1 MMNKAYIF
9 GLGLIGSLFVTGC
22 GEVQVYD
29 VDTKFSNVVQ
39 VEPVSKG
46 RRSVFVRIKDVTGHA
61 SELATSIEQ
70 QLKTEGYSLVADPG
84 IATYKLM
91 INVIKFG
98 GGTSNDEITFMQ
110 AIDPAKAAELAIE
123 KNRVKTIRRN
133 TNVYDKK
140 NPGYFNSPYGQRK
153 NDTYVDDEII
163 EESSIR
169 SFADRVGI
177 ADVEIISLNG
187 KNLKTR
193 LMVGVNVRGGLFK
206 SPTPEVDRF
215 GWTRLIQRL
224 SQAVSSMF

>member
-1 MMNKAYIF
+1 MINKAY
-9 GLGLIGSLFVTGC
+9 LLLIGSFFLTGC

-46 RRSVFVRIKDVTGHA
+46 RRSVFLRIKDVTGHA

-70 QLKTEGYSLVADPG
+70 QLKTEGYSVVADPE
-84 IATYKLM
+84 IATYKLLV
-91 INVIKFG
+91 NVIKFG
-98 GGTSNDEITFMQ
+98 GGTSDDEITFMQ
-110 AIDPAKAAELAIE
+110 AINPSKAAELAIE
-123 KNRVKTIRRN
+123 KNKIKTVRRN

-140 NPGYFNSPYGQRK
+140 NSGYFNSPYGQRK
-153 NDTYVDDEII
+153 NDTYVDDEIV

-177 ADVEIISLNG
+177 AEIEIISLNG
-187 KNLKTR
+187 KSLKTR

-206 SPTPEVDRF
+206 SPTPQIERF

>member
-1 MMNKAYIF
+1 MNKAYLF
-9 GLGLIGSLFVTGC
+9 SLGLIGALFVTGC

-29 VDTKFSNVVQ
+29 VDTKFSNVIQ

-46 RRSVFVRIKDVTGHA
+46 RRSVFLRIKDVTGYA

-70 QLKTEGYSLVADPG
+70 QLKTEGYTVVADPG

-91 INVIKFG
+91 VNVIKFG
-98 GGTSNDEITFMQ
+98 GGTSNDEITFLQ
-110 AIDPAKAAELAIE
+110 GVDPAAAAALAGE
-123 KNRVKTIRRN
+123 RLRSKTIRRN
-133 TNVYDKK
+133 TNVYDKQ

-153 NDTYVDDEII
+153 NDVYVDDEII
-163 EESSIR
+163 EENTFR

-193 LMVGVNVRGGLFK
+193 LMVGVNMRGGLFK
-206 SPTPEVDRF
+206 SPKPEVDRF

-224 SQAVSSMF
+224 SKAVSSMF

>member
-1 MMNKAYIF
+1 MNKAYIF
-9 GLGLIGSLFVTGC
+9 SLGLICSLFITGC
-22 GEVQVYD
+22 GDIQVYD
-29 VDTKFSNVVQ
+29 VDTKFSNVIQ

-46 RRSVFVRIKDVTGHA
+46 RRSVYLRIKDVTGHA

-70 QLKTEGYSLVADPG
+70 QLKTEGYYVVTDPG

-110 AIDPAKAAELAIE
+110 AIDPAKAAELAIQ
-123 KNRVKTIRRN
+123 KNRIKTIRRN
-133 TNVYDKK
+133 TNVYEKK
-140 NPGYFNSPYGQRK
+140 NSGYFHSPYGQRK
-153 NDTYVDDEII
+153 NDRYVDDEII

-177 ADVEIISLNG
+177 ADIEIISLNG

-193 LMVGVNVRGGLFK
+193 LMVGVNMRGGLFQ
-206 SPTPEVDRF
+206 SPTPEVDRH

-224 SQAVSSMF
+224 TLAVSSMF

>member
-1 MMNKAYIF
+1 MNKAYIF
-9 GLGLIGSLFVTGC
+9 SLGLIGSLFVTGC

-29 VDTKFSNVVQ
+29 VDTRFSNVIQ

-46 RRSVFVRIKDVTGHA
+46 RRSVFLRIKDVTGYA

-70 QLKTEGYSLVADPG
+70 QLKTEGYTVVADPDA
-84 IATYKLM
+84 ATYKLM
-91 INVIKFG
+91 VNVIKFG
-98 GGTSNDEITFMQ
+98 GGTSDDEITYMQ
-110 AIDPAKAAELAIE
+110 AINPSKAAELAIE

-140 NPGYFNSPYGQRK
+140 NQGCFNSPYGQRN
-153 NDTYVDDEII
+153 NDVYANDEVI

-169 SFADRVGI
+169 YFADRVGI
-177 ADVEIISLNG
+177 ADVEIIKQGG
-187 KNLKTR
+187 KSLKTR
-193 LMVGVNVRGGLFK
+193 LMVGVNMRGGLFK
-206 SPTPEVDRF
+206 SAKPEVERF

>member
-1 MMNKAYIF
+1 MNKAY
-9 GLGLIGSLFVTGC
+9 LLLIGSLFLTGC

-29 VDTKFSNVVQ
+29 VDTKFSNVIQ

-46 RRSVFVRIKDVTGHA
+46 RRSVFLRIKDVTGHA

-70 QLKTEGYSLVADPG
+70 QLKTEGYTVVADPG

-91 INVIKFG
+91 VNVIKFG
-98 GGTSNDEITFMQ
+98 GGSSNDEITFMQ
-110 AIDPAKAAELAIE
+110 AINPSKAAELAIE
-123 KNRVKTIRRN
+123 KNKIKTIRRN
-133 TNVYDKK
+133 TNVYDKR
-140 NPGYFNSPYGQRK
+140 NPGYFDFPYGQRK
-153 NDTYVDDEII
+153 NDTYVDDEIV

-177 ADVEIISLNG
+177 ADVEIIGLS

-193 LMVGVNVRGGLFK
+193 LMVGVNLRGGLFK
-206 SPTPEVDRF
+206 SAKPEVDRL